1 MDEKTTDV
9 LLIIVVVVLLVFTAV
24 WIALLAVFCFLK
36 RQKGF
41 SIFSRSGNGD
51 NEKNLGQ
58 FYGSLEKGMLGDGKH
73 KKTQTKEVKMKDS
86 GTDPAVELFTRQYK
100 VPQKNVAF
108 LHNNGNIDPDSY
120 PEFTLA
126 KVPPYLQT
134 EEPKE
139 LSPPASSRSDDHNK
153 NTKRKVVRVGKSAKQ
168 RSSGHST
175 GGSNPNGDD
184 RSERS
189 MNMDSTQ
196 EADSTNTM

>member
-1 MDEKTTDV
+1 MIEYVIDTECFKKGSP
-9 LLIIVVVVLLVFTAV
+9 LNVFIQVNLST
-24 WIALLAVFCFLK
+24 
-36 RQKGF
+36 GF
-41 SIFSRSGNGD
+41 NQFSR
-51 NEKNLGQ
+51 
-58 FYGSLEKGMLGDGKH
+58 
-73 KKTQTKEVKMKDS
+73 
-86 GTDPAVELFTRQYK
+86 
-100 VPQKNVAF
+100 
-108 LHNNGNIDPDSY
+108 NIDPDSY

-196 EADSTNTM
+196 EADSTNTMWYGLLFQKIMEYNNEWN